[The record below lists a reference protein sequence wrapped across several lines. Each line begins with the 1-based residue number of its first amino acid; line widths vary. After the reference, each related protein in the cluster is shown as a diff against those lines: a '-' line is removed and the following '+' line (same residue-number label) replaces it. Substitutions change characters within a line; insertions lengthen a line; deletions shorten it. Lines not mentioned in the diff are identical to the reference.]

1 MHIMSNATPASRPF
15 VQDQHSQLPGASP
28 EALGAM
34 PAVWCLLP
42 GAGRPPQAASAML
55 LSVRLPPPGLP
66 PEAQQLLLQA
76 GKGLE
81 PTVRVLV
88 YCRQT
93 GAPMLRRDWLL
104 QEERRLY
111 MHPRFCVPTWDSG

>member
-1 MHIMSNATPASRPF
+1 
-15 VQDQHSQLPGASP
+15 
-28 EALGAM
+28 M

-111 MHPRFCVPTWDSG
+111 MHPRFRVPTWDSG